1 MVIDRQ
7 SKTIYHEP
15 YELIIVRNYIEHCLT
30 PMERKQWKLRLVH
43 GMPVEATKVASERG
57 KGKR

>member
-7 SKTIYHEP
+7 SKTIYYEP
-15 YELIIVRNYIEHCLT
+15 YELLIVQNYTEHCLT
-30 PMERKQWKLRLVH
+30 PMERKQWKLRLVSR
-43 GMPVEATKVASERG
+43 MPAEATKVLVERG